1 MTDRP
6 GLVERFIL
14 PVHRAGWPIIAV
26 AVVVTLL
33 LFLVARPLGWLAV
46 IVTLVTVY
54 FFRDPPRVT
63 PTRPGLVV
71 SGADGVVEEIARAAP
86 PPELEMGPE
95 ERWRVSIFL
104 SLFDVH
110 VNRVPVDG
118 VVTRRIHRPGR
129 FHSAE
134 RPEASGENERSS
146 TRFELADGR
155 DLVMVQ
161 IAGLVARRIVCDLS
175 EGARVRAGERLG
187 IIRFGSRVDHYL
199 PAGVAPLVAVGQRAV
214 GGETVIADLESG
226 EPPRHGEKR

>member
-14 PVHRAGWPIIAV
+14 PIHRAGWPVIAIAV
-26 AVVVTLL
+26 VLTLL
-33 LFLVARPLGWLAV
+33 LFVAAIPLGWLGV
-46 IVTLVTVY
+46 LVTLVVVY

-63 PTRPGLVV
+63 PLRPGLVV

-86 PPELEMGPE
+86 PPELEMGPG

-118 VVTRRIHRPGR
+118 VVVRRIHRPGR

-134 RPEASGENERSS
+134 KPEASGENERSS
-146 TRFELADGR
+146 VRFDLGGGR

-199 PAGVAPLVAVGQRAV
+199 PDGVTPLVCVGQRAV
-214 GGETVIADLESG
+214 GGETVIADLEAS
-226 EPPRHGEKR
+226 EPPRRGEKR